1 MALTTDAFAGEA
13 ITVANTA
20 IGPTSA
26 TFAPSGEAPAQRA
39 VVTVE
44 TASLRYRYDGTAPT
58 ASVGHLALPGEVIV
72 VDGVDN
78 VAKLRMI
85 RTGSTS
91 AVVHVTY
98 ER

>member
-1 MALTTDAFAGEA
+1 MALMPDAFAGEA
-13 ITVANTA
+13 ITVADSA

-26 TFAPSGEAPAQRA
+26 TRAPSGQAPAERA

-58 ASVGHLALPGEVIV
+58 SSVGHLALPGEVIV
-72 VDGVDN
+72 VEGVDN
-78 VAKLRMI
+78 VEDLLMI
-85 RTGSTS
+85 RTGATS
-91 AVVHVTY
+91 AAVHVTY